1 MIVLEVQIFCLYIDM
16 DNQENKILLYIVIL
30 FKRGKKMKYFRVYYF
45 VKLVVRVVMNFCM
58 LKFSLYVE

>member
-1 MIVLEVQIFCLYIDM
+1 MIVLEVQIFCLYIDI
-16 DNQENKILLYIVIL
+16 DNQENKILLYIINL
-30 FKRGKKMKYFRVYYF
+30 FKREKKMKYFRVYYF

>member
-16 DNQENKILLYIVIL
+16 DNQENKILLYIINL
-30 FKRGKKMKYFRVYYF
+30 FKREKKMKYFRVYYF